1 VKIAEQNTLTTWIS
15 PLFATYIL
23 C

>member
-1 VKIAEQNTLTTWIS
+1 VKIAEQNALTTWIS